1 MKRNLDFSPE
11 FWSNK
16 REMKISAWNYTICL
30 KLNLL
35 FKLILLSRRQ
45 WNNKDM
51 SIYFI
56 LWFYSYCNWQW
67 AQLATPYRDWCI
79 AIDVSHSQNVFTDKI
94 EQPEPAR
101 YFLRWPN
108 VLDKKTKIYF
118 RFPDSIFLNWLSIST
133 NFFFLFSNTCIS
145 ISILWPKVWKSV
157 LQ

>member
-1 MKRNLDFSPE
+1 
-11 FWSNK
+11 
-16 REMKISAWNYTICL
+16 MKISAWNYTICL

-79 AIDVSHSQNVFTDKI
+79 AIDVFHSQNVFTDKI

-108 VLDKKTKIYF
+108 VLDKKQRYF
-118 RFPDSIFLNWLSIST
+118 LDFRIQSSKTGYQFLPIFFS
-133 NFFFLFSNTCIS
+133 LFKYMYINQH
-145 ISILWPKVWKSV
+145 LWPKVWKSV
-157 LQ
+157 LQWMWRKKIREF